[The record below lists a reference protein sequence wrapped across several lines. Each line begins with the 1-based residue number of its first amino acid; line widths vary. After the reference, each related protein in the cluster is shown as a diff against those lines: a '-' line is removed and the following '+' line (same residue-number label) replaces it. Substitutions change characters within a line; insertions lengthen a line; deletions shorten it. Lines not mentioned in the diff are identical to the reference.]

1 MRNWIVKIFLSK
13 KMIAFL
19 VGIFCNFLA
28 AKGFDLPDDVRIN
41 LIFAISGLVAILI
54 GGQAHADARTG
65 GKTSAS
71 FKDYYTGGVTSA
83 PLNGFQIGEGIMSG
97 VDAVP
102 TFKVRTK

>member
-1 MRNWIVKIFLSK
+1 MRNWITKIFLSK

-41 LIFAISGLVAILI
+41 LILAISGLVAILI

-71 FKDYYTGGVTSA
+71 FKDKDLDVGV
-83 PLNGFQIGEGIMSG
+83 GIMSDI
-97 VDAVP
+97 DASP
-102 TFKVRTK
+102 SSKIRTK